1 MRGSSTVAITTS
13 VSPNSSCT
21 ISRYSDVTTESAYL
35 SVLYFNSLH
44 AEMVCTLPF
53 INAEI
58 NVIGLRS
65 KWQALPS
72 TALGSASGLI
82 CIDSV

>member
-1 MRGSSTVAITTS
+1 MASLFL
-13 VSPNSSCT
+13 C
-21 ISRYSDVTTESAYL
+21 
-35 SVLYFNSLH
+35 LYCINSLH

-58 NVIGLRS
+58 NVISLRS

-72 TALGSASGLI
+72 TALGSPSGLI